1 MHPTNPA
8 WVPSTAPA
16 MTLSH
21 PEAGFG
27 EEQVSM
33 GNRTRCGGGGQSEH
47 CSGAMG
53 LTEEDIKLNCEDA
66 GTEAVDLVPWIA
78 TTVTFKNTATYPR
91 L

>member
-1 MHPTNPA
+1 M
-8 WVPSTAPA
+8 W
-16 MTLSH
+16 
-21 PEAGFG
+21 
-27 EEQVSM
+27 
-33 GNRTRCGGGGQSEH
+33 RGGQSEH